1 VTERD
6 DASTGFDHDVVARQ
20 PGPSRGDPATLSER
34 VSDRRDAA
42 VRRVVGL
49 GIEGG
54 DNGAGRRCQY
64 GSSEAGE
71 QRGGLGPQERRDGDR
86 GGASEVV
93 DGNEVDRVGRGEQG
107 RAVTGH
113 VIGGAVLRQPAS
125 LEGIAQIGAHRHDSS
140 LFPEHEPR
148 YRAQQPVLGGE
159 SVDTADLG
167 SDCLRES
174 RTTRPKFGARLA

>member
-1 VTERD
+1 MLDVQSVDDLQMKVGLGAVARVSATRDGVAGVHLLTDLHPDAAELQVTERD

-71 QRGGLGPQERRDGDR
+71 QRGGLGPQERRD
-86 GGASEVV
+86 
-93 DGNEVDRVGRGEQG
+93 
-107 RAVTGH
+107 
-113 VIGGAVLRQPAS
+113 
-125 LEGIAQIGAHRHDSS
+125 
-140 LFPEHEPR
+140 
-148 YRAQQPVLGGE
+148 
-159 SVDTADLG
+159 
-167 SDCLRES
+167 
-174 RTTRPKFGARLA
+174 